1 MSYFKAHQN
10 NQEGFSLLELLVVFT
25 VLGVVVATSLGFFTN
40 SINQYVNLQ
49 REGMEFGDMTLQ
61 SQRITNVLRGLTD
74 ITEAT
79 SDSLTVYAYFSPNDT
94 YVSLI
99 RYYKNADKTALS
111 ADVTPMTANPPIGT
125 PLTSQLK
132 TFAVIEN
139 FFNDTNVKTFEYLDS
154 GGTNLSLPIADLHT
168 IKGIRVTL
176 SVPTYAPIA
185 NKSTSIS
192 SQVSLRNRKTNL

>member
-1 MSYFKAHQN
+1 MLYFKPPKN
-10 NQEGFSLLELLVVFT
+10 SRGGFTLLELLVVLA
-25 VLGVVVATSLGFFTN
+25 VLGIVVATSLGFFTN
-40 SINQYVNLQ
+40 SINQYLNLQ
-49 REGMEFGDMTLQ
+49 REGMEFGDLLLQ

-79 SDSLTVYAYFSPNDT
+79 SDNLKVYAYFSPNDT
-94 YVSLI
+94 YVSSI
-99 RYYKNADKTALS
+99 RYYKNADKTTLL

-125 PLTSQLK
+125 PIASQLK
-132 TFAVIEN
+132 TYAVIEN

-154 GGTNLSLPIADLHT
+154 GSSSLSLPIADLHT

-176 SVPTYAPIA
+176 SVPTYAPVA

-192 SQVSLRNRKTNL
+192 TQVSLRNRKTNL

>member
-1 MSYFKAHQN
+1 MSYPKPLQSK
-10 NQEGFSLLELLVVFT
+10 QDGFSLLELLVVLT
-25 VLGVVVATSLGFFTN
+25 VVGIVVATSLGFFTN
-40 SINQYVNLQ
+40 SINQYLNLQ
-49 REGMEFGDMTLQ
+49 REGMEFGDMALQ
-61 SQRITNVLRGLTD
+61 SQRVTNVLRGLTD

-99 RYYKNADKTALS
+99 HYYKNTDKTALS

-125 PLTSQLK
+125 PVTSQLK
-132 TFAVIEN
+132 TYVIIEN
-139 FFNDTNVKTFEYLDS
+139 FFNDTSLKTFEYLDS
-154 GGTNLSLPIADLHT
+154 ASSSLNLPITDLHT